1 MKAIPRLPKPWVRSI
16 PYRVRRGL
24 LSTLALVA
32 VLFGPGS
39 PAAEPPAEPASAFS
53 ADPRWNNLPHTDTE
67 FVSRT
72 YPTLADWTERRE
84 HLRRQILWSSGLWPM
99 PERTPLN
106 ARISGRIEHDDY
118 TVEKVAFESR
128 PGLFVTG
135 NLYRPK
141 KPSPRGHP
149 GVLNPH
155 GHAATGRL
163 HDDNVAS
170 YQARGITFAR
180 MGCVALIWDMID
192 YNDSARQLSGSYQ
205 EKSYWDVHNKPWS
218 HEPNRRALWNINAL
232 GLQLWNSIRAL
243 DFLCSLPEVDPERLG
258 CTGESGGGTQTFLLY
273 AVDDRVKV
281 AAPVC
286 MVSAYMQG
294 GCNCENAPGLRL
306 DTCNVDFGAMM
317 APRPL
322 LLISSTRDWTK
333 HTAQVEYP
341 AIQRVYELF
350 GATDMVAH
358 VPFEAGHG
366 YNRDMRNAVYPWFAR
381 WLGLPLDAG
390 FTEPQYQTEAKKDL
404 LVFDESVPASAIR
417 DHENLVNAVVEAASR
432 QIVNLKP
439 TTAERLAENRRVLGE
454 GLRLSLGVIPFRPD
468 EIEYARRGEIT
479 LADLR
484 GEAGVFKEKRRGVEI
499 PVWVFRPEGETPA
512 PAHCA
517 LLIHGQGRAALAGK
531 AGFIREWLTRRQIV
545 YLIEPF
551 GIGDARPAEAIAR
564 KRGST
569 RYFSTFNCTDDAE
582 RVHDIVAS
590 IGYCRGSGA
599 AGKPPKTLNV
609 VAFGKAGPWLAVA
622 GATLSPPQPG
632 EPEIRFAIDANRF
645 DSSSEQQYLAD
656 LFIPGLLRAGGLP
669 NAVALLAPRA
679 VLVQNTGNILDTSSA
694 VQAFGTSAVTEGW
707 SRLKLEST
715 VQGDSAIHGFPD
727 RPEDVRPRP

>member
-1 MKAIPRLPKPWVRSI
+1 MSPG
-16 PYRVRRGL
+16 RVRQGL
-24 LSTLALVA
+24 LGALVLA
-32 VLFGPGS
+32 TAWLGTGS
-39 PAAEPPAEPASAFS
+39 QAADSKTEPAPTGSA
-53 ADPRWNNLPHTDTE
+53 APRWNNLPHTDTE
-67 FVSRT
+67 FVPRT
-72 YPTLADWTERRE
+72 YPSLAAWKERRE
-84 HLRRQILWSSGLWPM
+84 HLRRQILWSAGLWPM

-106 ARISGRIEHDDY
+106 ARISDRIEHDDY

-155 GHAATGRL
+155 GHAGTGRL

-192 YNDSARQLSGSYQ
+192 YNDSARQLSGTYQ
-205 EKSYWDVHNKPWS
+205 EKTYWNVHNQPWS
-218 HEPNRRALWNINAL
+218 HEPNRRALWNVNAL

-243 DFLCSLPEVDPERLG
+243 DFLGSLPEVDPERLG

-294 GCNCENAPGLRL
+294 GCNCENAPSLRL

-341 AIQRVYELF
+341 AIRRVYELF
-350 GATDMVAH
+350 GATDKVAH
-358 VPFEAGHG
+358 IPFEAGHG
-366 YNRDMRNAVYPWFAR
+366 YNRDMRNAVYTWFAR
-381 WLGLPLDAG
+381 WLGLSLDAG
-390 FTEPQYQTEAKKDL
+390 FTEPKYQTEAKNDL
-404 LVFDESVPASAIR
+404 LVFNESVPVNAIR
-417 DHENLVNAVVEAASR
+417 DHETLEQVMVEAASR
-432 QIVNLKP
+432 QIANLKP
-439 TTAERLAENRRVLGE
+439 TTAERFAENRRGLGE
-454 GLRLSLGVIPFRPD
+454 GLRLSLGLTPFHGD
-468 EIEYARRGEIT
+468 EVEYARRGEIS

-484 GEAGVFKEKRRGVEI
+484 GEAGVFKEKRRGAEI
-499 PVWVFRPEGETPA
+499 PVWVFRPDGATLA
-512 PAHCA
+512 PVGCA
-517 LLIHGQGRAALAGK
+517 LLIHGQGRATMVDK
-531 AGFIREWLTRRQIV
+531 AGFIRDWLARGQIV
-545 YLIEPF
+545 YVIEAF

-569 RYFSTFNCTDDAE
+569 RYFSTFNRTDDAE

-590 IGYCRGSGA
+590 IGYCQSHGA
-599 AGKPPKTLNV
+599 AGKPPRTVNV

-622 GATLSPPQPG
+622 GATLDAPRPG
-632 EPEIRFAIDANRF
+632 EPEIQFAIDANRF
-645 DSSSEQQYLAD
+645 DSSGEEQYLAD
-656 LFIPGLLRAGGLP
+656 LFIPGVLRAGGLP

-679 VLVQNTGNILDTSSA
+679 VLVHNTRNVLDTSWA
-694 VQAFGTSAVTEGW
+694 AQAYGVSTAPDG
-707 SRLKLEST
+707 RLKLKVEST
-715 VQGDSAIHGFPD
+715 LQRDAAIHAFLTSKP
-727 RPEDVRPRP
+727 